1 MPSKE
6 IAPINPQVA
15 DLMEKMDPRDIM
27 LLVLKILRPELPLHN
42 LAKLVWRDVG
52 YDSRRRYIA
61 NSGVSRVIE
70 YLRTRP
76 YQLGLLMNSKMMP
89 LAIAALYEGLD
100 SPKDNVRVTAAK
112 EIIRLAQ
119 STAGGL
125 YPDENEPGLP
135 YEELDEALD
144 EARALAIAGEE
155 DETTSSDDS

>member
-1 MPSKE
+1 MPTKE
-6 IAPINPQVA
+6 LAPVNPQVA
-15 DLMEKMDPRDIM
+15 DLMEKMNPRDIM
-27 LLVLKILRPELPLHN
+27 LLILKILRPELPLHD
-42 LAKLVWRDVG
+42 LAKLVWTEVG

-119 STAGGL
+119 STAGRL

-135 YEELDEALD
+135 AEELDEVLK
-144 EARALAIAGEE
+144 EAQEVNEVTE
-155 DETTSSDDS
+155 DETEAGDSS